1 MTTFTFNAPT
11 LFDPE
16 ATPTQELKDILHE
29 APKLADIFAKR
40 ERFVLWLQAEMGRH
54 GFPDAT
60 RPYPD
65 EDGWSLDYS
74 SKDGST
80 ICTISHSDD
89 ENILFHMSVWE
100 FHDTTRDAC
109 DALERILFQS
119 PEITDLVV
127 SDRSWPV
134 AA

>member
-16 ATPTQELKDILHE
+16 ATATQELKDILHD
-29 APKLADIFAKR
+29 APAAADMLATR

-54 GFPDAT
+54 GFPDAS
-60 RPYPD
+60 RPFPA
-65 EDGWSLDYS
+65 EDGWSLEYP
-74 SKDGST
+74 SKDGAT

-89 ENILFHMSVWE
+89 EFILFHMSAWE
-100 FHDTTRDAC
+100 FRDTTRDAC
-109 DALERILFQS
+109 DVLERILSQS

-127 SDRSWPV
+127 SDRSWP
-134 AA
+134 AMA